1 MAYNSWVIRIIQ
13 ERIMALYSWF
23 LRTDKKPNIKSVRI
37 RKNLLR
43 ASESVKYIENYT
55 MWPTAK
61 IKQDAE
67 ITLPGYDSLSNNSG
81 NKLSKDQKT
90 ILSTKTELA
99 IIKR

>member
-1 MAYNSWVIRIIQ
+1 
-13 ERIMALYSWF
+13 MALYSWF

-61 IKQDAE
+61 IKQDVE
-67 ITLPGYDSLSNNSG
+67 IIIPSHGKSE
-81 NKLSKDQKT
+81 NKSSKDQKI
-90 ILSTKTELA
+90 ILPTKTELA
-99 IIKR
+99 VSKS